1 MAMQVEVI
9 TPGAIN
15 ENEIGED
22 PWRQVAQKFHH
33 NECRNPTDDQ
43 SERQQHYA
51 SSVSDVIQNEIKA
64 CGQCT
69 FHNPSTAIQC
79 QICGN
84 PLTVKHNAISTE
96 TLTPG
101 SQTETIVSE
110 RINGATTRIIVNQ
123 EHENATAGSLGP
135 QLERILKENGLYD
148 DLHKI
153 LSDYKCELEDL
164 KVMTNNDVDKFWE
177 LTGLSLA
184 RKLKFRRLIK
194 ALSDTVDQPAPCNEA
209 KQSEEDRHY
218 AQIQAKKKTAKK
230 KAKKK
235 MESDDKMTVILI
247 GDTFAGKTSLF
258 RNFIGDAFAS
268 IRGSTVGIDSGWTI
282 ERLAGKNMEVHVID
296 SGGQARWQAA
306 CKPYY
311 KRVDCVFVCFSVVN
325 ENHDAF
331 DGNLWHWRQA
341 IEDYAPDDAIVMF
354 VGCKTDL
361 ISRNI
366 KLYQKNRKLVEYTMK
381 QPLWKK
387 FNPSCFECSSKTGW
401 NVKIVFRSA
410 VQAVMEHRNPSL
422 KRNPKTHH
430 KRSSQKQ
437 SQKSQNIQ
445 LHRHPK
451 RTHHVNRNPSCC

>member
-15 ENEIGED
+15 EKELGED
-22 PWRQVAQKFHH
+22 
-33 NECRNPTDDQ
+33 NEYRNPTDDQ

-101 SQTETIVSE
+101 SQTDPIVTE

-123 EHENATAGSLGP
+123 EHENATACSLDP
-135 QLERILKENGLYD
+135 QLERILKENRLYD

-209 KQSEEDRHY
+209 KQSEEDIRY
-218 AQIQAKKKTAKK
+218 AQRQAKKKAQKLHRARTRKP
-230 KAKKK
+230 
-235 MESDDKMTVILI
+235 DDNMRVILI
-247 GDTFAGKTSLF
+247 GDTHAGKTSLF
-258 RNFIGDAFAS
+258 HNFIGDQFEHKHS
-268 IRGSTVGIDSGWTI
+268 STIGIDSTI
-282 ERLAGKNMEVHVID
+282 TVETSHGTNMEVHVID
-296 SGGQARWQAA
+296 TAGQERWRTASQG
-306 CKPYY
+306 YY
-311 KRVDCVFVCFSVVN
+311 KKADCVFVCFSVVN
-325 ENHDAF
+325 ENNND
-331 DGNLWHWRQA
+331 LWYWRER
-341 IEDYAPDDAIVMF
+341 IEEYARDDVIVMF
-354 VGCKTDL
+354 VGCKSDL
-361 ISRNI
+361 IPT
-366 KLYQKNRKLVEYTMK
+366 NREVHQMNQGLVENQMKMK
-381 QPLWKK
+381 QWKK
-387 FNPSCFECSSKTGW
+387 FNPTYFKCSSKTGRG
-401 NVKIVFRSA
+401 VERVFLSA
-410 VQAVMEHRNPSL
+410 VQAVI
-422 KRNPKTHH
+422 KKKKTTNANEKKPIH
-430 KRSSQKQ
+430 
-437 SQKSQNIQ
+437 
-445 LHRHPK
+445 LHRQG
-451 RTHHVNRNPSCC
+451 NRNHNVDRKSSCC

>member
-51 SSVSDVIQNEIKA
+51 SSVSDVIQNDFTIHPQLYNAKD
-64 CGQCT
+64 
-69 FHNPSTAIQC
+69 SAIR
-79 QICGN
+79 
-84 PLTVKHNAISTE
+84 PLTVKHNVISTE

-101 SQTETIVSE
+101 SQTDPIVTE

-209 KQSEEDRHY
+209 KQSEEDIRY
-218 AQIQAKKKTAKK
+218 AQRQAKKKAQKLHRARTRKP
-230 KAKKK
+230 
-235 MESDDKMTVILI
+235 DDNMRVILI
-247 GDTFAGKTSLF
+247 GDTHAGKTSLF
-258 RNFIGDAFAS
+258 HNFIGDQFEHKHS
-268 IRGSTVGIDSGWTI
+268 STIGIDSTI
-282 ERLAGKNMEVHVID
+282 TVETLHGTKVTTNMEVHVID
-296 SGGQARWQAA
+296 TAGQERWRTASQG
-306 CKPYY
+306 YY
-311 KRVDCVFVCFSVVN
+311 KKADCVFVCFSVVN
-325 ENHDAF
+325 ENNND
-331 DGNLWHWRQA
+331 LWYWRER
-341 IEDYAPDDAIVMF
+341 IEEYARDDVIVMF
-354 VGCKTDL
+354 VGCKSDL
-361 ISRNI
+361 IPT
-366 KLYQKNRKLVEYTMK
+366 NREV
-381 QPLWKK
+381 
-387 FNPSCFECSSKTGW
+387 
-401 NVKIVFRSA
+401 
-410 VQAVMEHRNPSL
+410 
-422 KRNPKTHH
+422 
-430 KRSSQKQ
+430 
-437 SQKSQNIQ
+437 
-445 LHRHPK
+445 
-451 RTHHVNRNPSCC
+451 